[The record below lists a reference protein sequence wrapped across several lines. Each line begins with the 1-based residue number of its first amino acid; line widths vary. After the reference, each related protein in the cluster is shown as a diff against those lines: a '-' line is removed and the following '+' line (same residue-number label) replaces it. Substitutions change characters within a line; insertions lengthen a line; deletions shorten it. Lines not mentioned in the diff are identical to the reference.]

1 MSEPLPNGSLV
12 TKDDGVNG
20 LWVPPGEKV
29 TLGDFSSRCFAD
41 SAVCNNFTV
50 SFLFKINGSIP
61 ENETVDIIHQMPIT
75 DASHRVQFTVSNK
88 NSHFK
93 TVAIVSRDLNET
105 MASAVFSGFTES
117 WIHVALIYKGPG
129 DLEIFLN
136 GTNDKLNAS
145 SVYCNGSITQVNM
158 TLGASMSSNGFF
170 ASYLQV
176 FEYAIQGDVNSLKDE
191 SFTQGTLA

>member
-1 MSEPLPNGSLV
+1 MSDLLPNGSLV
-12 TKDDGVNG
+12 TKDNGVNG

-29 TLGDFSSRCFAD
+29 TLGEFSSRCFAD
-41 SAVCNNFTV
+41 AAVCNNLTV
-50 SFLFKINGSIP
+50 SFLFKMNGSIP

-75 DASHRVQFTVSNK
+75 DASHRVQFTVSNN

-93 TVAIVSRDLNET
+93 AAAIVSRGLNET
-105 MASAVFSGFTES
+105 MASAMFSFPES

-136 GTNDKLNAS
+136 GTNNKLNAS
-145 SVYCNGSITQVNM
+145 LVYFNGSLPQVNI
-158 TLGASMSSNGFF
+158 TLGASISSNGFF

-191 SFTQGTLA
+191 SFTQGTLP

>member
-1 MSEPLPNGSLV
+1 MGEPLPNGPLV
-12 TKDDGVNG
+12 TKDNGVNG
-20 LWVPPGEKV
+20 IWVPPGEMV

-61 ENETVDIIHQMPIT
+61 ENETVDIIHQVPII
-75 DASHRVQFTVSNK
+75 DASHRVQFTVSNN

-93 TVAIVSRDLNET
+93 AVAIVSRDVNET
-105 MASAVFSGFTES
+105 MASAVFSFTEY

-136 GTNDKLNAS
+136 GTNNKLNVS
-145 SVYCNGSITQVNM
+145 LVYFNGSIPQVNM

>member
-12 TKDDGVNG
+12 TKDNGVNG

-41 SAVCNNFTV
+41 ATVCNNFTV
-50 SFLFKINGSIP
+50 SFLVKMNGSIP

-75 DASHRVQFTVSNK
+75 DASHRVQFTVSNN

-93 TVAIVSRDLNET
+93 AVAIVSRDLNET
-105 MASAVFSGFTES
+105 MASAVFSFTEK
-117 WIHVALIYKGPG
+117 WIHVALIYRGPG

-145 SVYCNGSITQVNM
+145 LVYFNGSIPQVNM
-158 TLGASMSSNGFF
+158 TLGASMSSNGFL